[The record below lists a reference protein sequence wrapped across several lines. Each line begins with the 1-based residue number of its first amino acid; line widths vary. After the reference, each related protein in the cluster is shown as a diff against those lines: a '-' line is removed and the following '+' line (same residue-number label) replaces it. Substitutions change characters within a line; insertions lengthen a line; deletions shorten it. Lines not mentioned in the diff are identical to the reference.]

1 MTRNLPEIKTAIEEM
16 LLAHC
21 PPLQA
26 CEQAEG
32 ILFKGRIACMQ
43 GKQKTDGHYFASLIA
58 KPKDIRFYFF
68 PIYTHLNA
76 YPEVSKELKRFL
88 KGKSCFHILYINEA
102 LEQEVDQLIELGIK
116 LYQKDG
122 LI

>member
-1 MTRNLPEIKTAIEEM
+1 
-16 LLAHC
+16 
-21 PPLQA
+21 
-26 CEQAEG
+26 
-32 ILFKGRIACMQ
+32 MQ

-88 KGKSCFHILYINEA
+88 KGKSCFHIRYINEA